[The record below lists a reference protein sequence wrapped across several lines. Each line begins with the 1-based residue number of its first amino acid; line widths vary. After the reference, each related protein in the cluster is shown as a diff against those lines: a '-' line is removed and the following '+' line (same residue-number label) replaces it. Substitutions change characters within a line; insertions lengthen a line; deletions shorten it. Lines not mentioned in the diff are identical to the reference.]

1 MSLASQPHSSPLSLR
16 SRYSAA
22 WSRVAILIAGI
33 GRSEERRSGVRARPL
48 LTGKAC
54 LVAGRAAAQLPQLSC
69 SCQLPQPRL
78 ARPGHQL
85 PPATE
90 ERAQQFGACPNLGII
105 SPTQKLDFAGAG
117 ARQLERDRDRH
128 KGAIRTKLLIDAP
141 QVLDKSQIT

>member
-1 MSLASQPHSSPLSLR
+1 MLGGWQSS
-16 SRYSAA
+16 
-22 WSRVAILIAGI
+22 
-33 GRSEERRSGVRARPL
+33 
-48 LTGKAC
+48 
-54 LVAGRAAAQLPQLSC
+54 RAAAAAVTAVAAAPL
-69 SCQLPQPRL
+69 L